1 MHLWRVYARFFVHAA
16 IPYHQLLGGDLGNFR
31 LDPKSGVYLG
41 YLAAVRVN
49 FFPSSRPFASP

>member
-1 MHLWRVYARFFVHAA
+1 MRLWRVYARLFVHAA
-16 IPYHQLLGGDLGNFR
+16 IPYRQLLGGDLGNFR

-49 FFPSSRPFASP
+49 VFSFV